1 MNVKRSLHLNTMTEV
16 PLSKPPN
23 PQLLPGLPGCVFMV
37 CVFSLMCVCT
47 LYVLNAEHKFWVWV
61 TILCRM
67 SLSLSNKSI
76 RVVGSGN
83 MCDMRD
89 LSWIY
94 SSKSL
99 SAIHRLKKNC
109 IFYWS
114 QLKAS
119 LSNCL
124 QTFISIHIVG
134 RFTFITPFD
143 PDRCRSDKL
152 QFVTALFTLQHLVNN
167 GHGRGYE
174 VKLMELQV
182 QGKQEEGLRKTHFPC

>member
-1 MNVKRSLHLNTMTEV
+1 MWMSSA
-16 PLSKPPN
+16 LSTSIPWLRCPWAN
-23 PQLLPGLPGCVFMV
+23 HRTHNCSPGCLGVCSW

-47 LYVLNAEHKFWVWV
+47 LYVLNAEHNFWVWV

-99 SAIHRLKKNC
+99 SAIHRLKKKLY
-109 IFYWS
+109 ILLKPVKS
-114 QLKAS
+114 ISEQLPTNINFHTHCGTFHVHNS
-119 LSNCL
+119 LWPGPL
-124 QTFISIHIVG
+124 QEWQAPVCDSTFKS
-134 RFTFITPFD
+134 RF
-143 PDRCRSDKL
+143 
-152 QFVTALFTLQHLVNN
+152 
-167 GHGRGYE
+167 
-174 VKLMELQV
+174 
-182 QGKQEEGLRKTHFPC
+182 